1 MKDERQG
8 LTGTAESSTTG
19 REGVMQPRWQSLTEA
34 VLNVL
39 VGLILSF
46 ACRSF
51 CSRLWKSRR
60 ALPRTWS
67 SPPPFAGLSMLR
79 SYVLRRMFNRMIAGP
94 KIHSI
99 HSQPGGQP

>member
-1 MKDERQG
+1 
-8 LTGTAESSTTG
+8 
-19 REGVMQPRWQSLTEA
+19 MQPRWQSLTEA

-46 ACRSF
+46 ALQIMLF
-51 CSRLWKSRR
+51 E
-60 ALPRTWS
+60 ALEIEASLAQNVVITAA
-67 SPPPFAGLSMLR
+67 FAGLSMLR
-79 SYVLRRMFNRMIAGP
+79 SYILRRMFNRIVPRP